1 MHEDKIA
8 VNTEAMLLG
17 WSDTSTRGKT
27 VTFLLPEDG
36 DSHAFKEFAIKSKK
50 SSGQRFQMFLVELDD
65 DETPKTQQQKTSQYL
80 HCLCGSE
87 MFWDFINLN
96 FDTSLVADFL
106 TAKTFIYDELNIE
119 SLSDLDRNDQKKKLY
134 EMKIKVPYDH
144 YKLKVGSV
152 V

>member
-36 DSHAFKEFAIKSKK
+36 ENHPFKDFAIKAKK
-50 SSGQRFQMFLVELDD
+50 SSGQRFQMFLVELDE
-65 DETPKTQQQKTSQYL
+65 DEQPKKQDQKPSQYS

-87 MFWDFINLN
+87 MFWDFIYIN
-96 FDTSLVADFL
+96 FDANHVADYIS
-106 TAKTFIYDELNIE
+106 AKTFLYEQLNIE
-119 SLSDLDRNDQKKKLY
+119 SLSDLDRNPQKKKLCD
-134 EMKIKVPYDH
+134 MQTKLPYDK
-144 YKLKVGSV
+144 YKITVGNAI
-152 V
+152 